1 MSEHRATIRWQSTGL
16 DFSTGKYSREHTW
29 TFDGGLVVPA
39 SASPSVVTIPYSN
52 PSNIDPEEAY
62 VAAISSCHMLTFLY
76 LAYRAGYDVDA
87 YEDEAFGVMIKNEK
101 GVPWMSEV
109 TLLPRIAYGGDTG
122 PTPAEENRLH
132 HEAHGQCYISN
143 SIKTTV
149 LVKPGRSDSN
159 RR

>member
-1 MSEHRATIRWQSTGL
+1 MSEHRATIRWQSTGP

-52 PSNIDPEEAY
+52 PSNVDPEEAY

-87 YEDEAFGVMIKNEK
+87 YEDEAFGVMTKNEK
-101 GVPWMSEV
+101 GVPWMSDV
-109 TLLPRIAYGGDTG
+109 TLQPRIAYSGDTG

-132 HEAHGQCYISN
+132 HEAHDKCNISN
-143 SIKTTV
+143 SIKTNV
-149 LVKPGRSDSN
+149 RINP
-159 RR
+159 

>member
-1 MSEHRATIRWQSTGL
+1 MSEHIATIRWQCTGP
-16 DFSTGKYSREHTW
+16 DFSKGKYSREHTW

-39 SASPSVVTIPYSN
+39 SASPSVVTIPYSD

-76 LAYRAGYDVDA
+76 LAYRAGYGVDA
-87 YEDEAFGVMIKNEK
+87 YEDDAFGVMTKNEK

-109 TLLPRIAYGGDTG
+109 TLRPRITYSGDTR
-122 PTPAEENRLH
+122 PTPTEEGRLH
-132 HEAHGQCYISN
+132 NEAHDQCYISN

-149 LVKPGRSDSN
+149 RIKP
-159 RR
+159 